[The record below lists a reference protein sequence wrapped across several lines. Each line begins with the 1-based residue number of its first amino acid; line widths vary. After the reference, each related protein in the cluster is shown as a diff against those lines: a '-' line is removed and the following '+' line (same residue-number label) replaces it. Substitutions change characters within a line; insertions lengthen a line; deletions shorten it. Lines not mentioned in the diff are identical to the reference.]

1 MTSKVTAERRTKRGA
16 TARDAARASKPEP
29 EAAATR
35 KATARK
41 APQTQTRKHPKAS
54 NGEPSKPARRRVVRA
69 AAEAKAGRAYGG
81 LSAAERQRERA
92 QRLLESG
99 FELFGTEGYANVSIE
114 RVCSHAGVTARHF
127 YEAYPTREDLLIA
140 VLNHVTTQVR
150 GRVLDA
156 LAIEVDDAR
165 LRPVNGLS
173 AFLEGYL
180 GDPRAARIVC
190 LETVGVSPRVERK
203 RRATI
208 NEFARVIEMEAQN
221 QARFYRAAQRDFSLT
236 GVALAGA
243 TNELIVH
250 CLLSPTPPSL
260 PRIRREL
267 LLLYLGLIAGDE
279 IARRDVAQLGL

>member
-16 TARDAARASKPEP
+16 AAHGSARKSETKPASP
-29 EAAATR
+29 R
-35 KATARK
+35 KAPARK
-41 APQTQTRKHPKAS
+41 APQTQARKLKAS
-54 NGEPSKPARRRVVRA
+54 KPEQAKPGRRRVVKSKS
-69 AAEAKAGRAYGG
+69 ETKTGRAYAG
-81 LSAAERQRERA
+81 LSAAERQHERA

-140 VLNHVTTQVR
+140 VLDHVTTQVR

-190 LETVGVSPRVERK
+190 LETVGVSERVERR
-203 RRATI
+203 RRARI

-221 QARFYRAAQRDFSLT
+221 QARIYRAAQRDFSLT

>member
-16 TARDAARASKPEP
+16 
-29 EAAATR
+29 ATR
-35 KATARK
+35 GSSRKSETKQASPRKAPSRK
-41 APQTQTRKHPKAS
+41 APQPQARKLSQTGNPEQA
-54 NGEPSKPARRRVVRA
+54 KPGQRRVVQPK
-69 AAEAKAGRAYGG
+69 AEAKTGRAYAG

-140 VLNHVTTQVR
+140 VLDHVTTQVR

-190 LETVGVSPRVERK
+190 LETVGVSERVERR
-203 RRATI
+203 RRARI

-221 QARFYRAAQRDFSLT
+221 QARIYRAAQRDFSLT

>member
-1 MTSKVTAERRTKRGA
+1 MAKAEPKST
-16 TARDAARASKPEP
+16 
-29 EAAATR
+29 ATR
-35 KATARK
+35 KAPTRTAKASARSATKTQARK
-41 APQTQTRKHPKAS
+41 QAKVSADQ
-54 NGEPSKPARRRVVRA
+54 SKPTRRRVVKTQ
-69 AAEAKAGRAYGG
+69 EKAGRAYGG
-81 LSAAERQRERA
+81 LSAAERRRERA
-92 QRLLESG
+92 ARLLESG

-127 YEAYPTREDLLIA
+127 YEAYATREDLLIA

-190 LETVGVSPRVERK
+190 LETVGVSARVERK

-221 QARFYRAAQRDFSLT
+221 QARIYRAAQRDFSLT

-250 CLLSPTPPSL
+250 SLLSPTPPSL

>member
-1 MTSKVTAERRTKRGA
+1 MTTG
-16 TARDAARASKPEP
+16 
-29 EAAATR
+29 
-35 KATARK
+35 
-41 APQTQTRKHPKAS
+41 
-54 NGEPSKPARRRVVRA
+54 VRA
-69 AAEAKAGRAYGG
+69 K
-81 LSAAERQRERA
+81 
-92 QRLLESG
+92 
-99 FELFGTEGYANVSIE
+99 
-114 RVCSHAGVTARHF
+114 
-127 YEAYPTREDLLIA
+127 
-140 VLNHVTTQVR
+140 
-150 GRVLDA
+150 VLDA
-156 LAIEVDDAR
+156 LSIDVEDAR

-190 LETVGVSPRVERK
+190 LETVGVSSRVERR
-203 RRATI
+203 RRARI

-221 QARFYRAAQRDFSLT
+221 QARIYRSTQRDFSLT

-279 IARRDVAQLGL
+279 IARRDIAQLGL